1 MYLAGY
7 GAYIS
12 EARDAASAAMWAARS
27 AEAWADA
34 TDCAKC
40 AAFAAHSAASA
51 EFTMWAEVRADVETI
66 LRLGAVALA
75 DEPLWSL
82 GQPEWALHWGLDW
95 GVWIDWYRNRLRGG
109 SRGERYELVFAIVPL
124 DAWEKGPQT
133 ANAWIEAHLA
143 KE

>member
-1 MYLAGY
+1 MPLVQPCGPHAPPRPGLTPPT
-7 GAYIS
+7 ALN
-12 EARDAASAAMWAARS
+12 ARPSLP
-27 AEAWADA
+27 
-34 TDCAKC
+34 TP
-40 AAFAAHSAASA
+40 AASA
-51 EFTMWAEVRADVETI
+51 ESTMWAEVRADVETI

-82 GQPEWALHWGLDW
+82 GQAEWALHWGLDW